1 MNKQCIAPQEIQE
14 GDLLA
19 YIEGDA
25 SQAVVRHIAR
35 CTACAAEVESLR
47 EVDVLFSAA
56 FQYAPSRLVTEGP
69 STRDRATVSSPRPK
83 PSAKRWSWP
92 RLTLPQPV
100 WRIAALTFAVV
111 LVLGSVIYAIGRMD
125 LTNTTEQAGDYVA
138 ATLEIV
144 PEAVESQADG
154 TGNKPSKSSIVTGG
168 IAENPAAIAPPRD
181 LLLMLEDEWDGLI
194 EDASAI
200 APPREL
206 LAMLEGEAD
215 SQLDYD
221 FIRSSTRSE
230 AYWDKTAVTNR
241 QNGVAYFLW
250 VDDVGGLSTIYVAR
264 SEDDGQTLSEGVVV
278 SQSVEDAFNPI
289 LAVDSA
295 GNLYAVWR
303 TRHHIDIDI
312 FFARST
318 DGGQTWSSAVRINDD
333 IRQAFNPSLAVDA
346 QGRVFVAWQNHPGT
360 VATDIYMSQ
369 SADGGRTW
377 SKERRVAN

>member
-25 SQAVVRHIAR
+25 SPAVVRHIAH

-56 FQYAPSRLVTEGP
+56 FQYAPSQLVAEGP
-69 STRDRATVSSPRPK
+69 SARDHAVVSPPRPK
-83 PSAKRWSWP
+83 TLAKRWSWP
-92 RLTLPQPV
+92 RLTLPQPA
-100 WRIAALTFAVV
+100 WRIAAVTLAVV
-111 LVLGSVIYAIGRMD
+111 LVLGSVIYTIGWID
-125 LTNTTEQAGDYVA
+125 LTNTSDQAGDYVA

-144 PEAVESQADG
+144 QEAVESQADG
-154 TGNKPSKSSIVTGG
+154 TGNKPSKSLIITGG

-181 LLLMLEDEWDGLI
+181 LLLMLEDEWGGLI

-200 APPREL
+200 APPRDVL
-206 LAMLEGEAD
+206 VMLEGEAG
-215 SQLDYD
+215 SRLEYD
-221 FIRSSTRSE
+221 FIRSSIRSE
-230 AYWDKTAVTNR
+230 AYWDKTVVTNR

-250 VDDVGGLSTIYVAR
+250 IDDVKGLSTIYVAH
-264 SEDDGQTLSEGVVV
+264 SDDGGQTLSESVAV

-318 DGGQTWSSAVRINDD
+318 DGGQTWSNPVRINDD
-333 IRQAFNPSLAVDA
+333 IRQAFNPSLAVDT
-346 QGRVFVAWQNHPGT
+346 QGRVYVAWQNHPGT
-360 VATDIYMSQ
+360 VATDIYLSQ
-369 SADGGRTW
+369 SSDGGRTW